1 VNLLPGELVSSENII
16 ISLGRGVL
24 DTAWNEW
31 NTLRDKSYEQIR
43 SLELE
48 RRIEIL
54 SGNTGGF
61 FSEIVRKIL
70 SYIH

>member
-1 VNLLPGELVSSENII
+1 VNLLPGELVSSENIF

-31 NTLRDKSYEQIR
+31 NTLSDKTYENIR

-48 RRIEIL
+48 RRLREL
-54 SGNTGGF
+54 
-61 FSEIVRKIL
+61 R
-70 SYIH
+70 